1 MANTATHNSVK
12 LKDRT
17 LWFDGDSTVDSKEI
31 VNTLLSGL
39 PVEGLF
45 VDELTDEI
53 RQYNHNTYEDHKKI
67 GIKTET
73 RPLNH
78 DWNIPADYLKMNVLE
93 YLLTKTDFDIQ
104 SEDAELRSNRIIDEL
119 ELYKELGLMDVLRV
133 LIFIINT
140 LNHNKVMWG
149 VGRGSSV
156 SSYVLYLIG
165 VHDIDSVRYELDVTD
180 FLRSA

>member
-1 MANTATHNSVK
+1 MANTQTHNSVK

-17 LWFDGDSTVDSKEI
+17 LWFDGDSTINSKEI
-31 VNTLLSGL
+31 VATLLSGL

-53 RQYNHNTYEDHKKI
+53 RQYNHFAEDDKKI

-73 RPLNH
+73 RPLNY
-78 DWNIPADYLKMNVLE
+78 DWNIPTEYQEMDVLE
-93 YLLTKTDFDIQ
+93 YILTNTDFDVDAD
-104 SEDAELRSNRIIDEL
+104 DAEYRCKRVITEL
-119 ELYKELGLMDVLRV
+119 NLYEELGLMDVLRV

-165 VHDIDSVRYELDVTD
+165 VHDIDSVKYELDITE
-180 FLRSA
+180 FLRST